1 MRAWR
6 EQTKA
11 QSGLS
16 RKDASYWFCV
26 LLIGQYIFFILLRR
40 HIFVFF
46 TRILFFL
53 SLMCSL
59 LLACCYLVAHIVGL
73 GAGANVFGAG
83 TASEVAAL
91 KREGSQVLVIEPD
104 TASATAIGLNPLDP
118 ATREP
123 SAMAG
128 RTQGREL
135 AVPVAALWSPA

>member
-26 LLIGQYIFFILLRR
+26 LLIGEYIFFILLRR

-59 LLACCYLVAHIVGL
+59 LLACCYLVAHIVGTGSTSSGQRHEISWNRRHRL
-73 GAGANVFGAG
+73 RSPLPKWLPDERGAGRSPPAQSRLAC
-83 TASEVAAL
+83 
-91 KREGSQVLVIEPD
+91 VLCAD
-104 TASATAIGLNPLDP
+104 SAVECSVNAPHWWMRRPLP
-118 ATREP
+118 C
-123 SAMAG
+123 
-128 RTQGREL
+128 
-135 AVPVAALWSPA
+135 V

>member
-59 LLACCYLVAHIVGL
+59 LLACCYLVAHIVGF
-73 GAGANVFGAG
+73 ATIYAR
-83 TASEVAAL
+83 ASEAVHSRGDAL
-91 KREGSQVLVIEPD
+91 CH
-104 TASATAIGLNPLDP
+104 
-118 ATREP
+118 
-123 SAMAG
+123 
-128 RTQGREL
+128 
-135 AVPVAALWSPA
+135 